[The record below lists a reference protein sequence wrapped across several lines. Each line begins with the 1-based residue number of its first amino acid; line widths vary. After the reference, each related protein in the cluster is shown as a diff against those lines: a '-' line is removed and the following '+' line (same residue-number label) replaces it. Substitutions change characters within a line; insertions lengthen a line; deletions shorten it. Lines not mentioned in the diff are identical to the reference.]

1 MSEEQEKEVGF
12 LQNIK
17 TQVTAGVGILLTG
30 IGTMFL
36 DEVKSLVGIESSED
50 SATHAPVQQ
59 QSVNVTGPEIV
70 INIPEQRSSTTTREI
85 IREVPAQQA
94 KPDTVVVA
102 PPSARDRL
110 LNRRN

>member
-1 MSEEQEKEVGF
+1 MAEEIEEKQGF
-12 LQNIK
+12 FGQLK
-17 TQVTAGVGILLTG
+17 TQIIGGAGILLTG
-30 IGTMFL
+30 IGTMFI
-36 DEVKSLVGIESSED
+36 DEVKSFVGIESSED

-59 QSVNVTGPEIV
+59 QNVNVTGPEIT
-70 INIPEQRSSTTTREI
+70 INMPEQRSSTTTREI